1 MISSFVVTNETTPI
15 HLDSFF
21 TQLWKKNNRV
31 KLLIDASTCSNISL
45 GKVLSIKGVLDKHRH
60 DSSEN
65 IDFSVIFVKSN
76 FVRNLIRL
84 GLCIIK
90 TERPVY
96 VETLKIKDTY

>member
-21 TQLWKKNNRV
+21 TQLWGKNNRV

-45 GKVLSIKGVLDKHRH
+45 GKMLSIKGVLDKHRH
-60 DSSEN
+60 ESREN
-65 IDFSVIFVKSN
+65 LDFSVIFVKSN

-84 GLCIIK
+84 GLAVIK

-96 VETLKIKDTY
+96 VETLNIK

>member
-60 DSSEN
+60 ESREN

-84 GLCIIK
+84 GLTVIK

-96 VETLKIKDTY
+96 VETLKNI